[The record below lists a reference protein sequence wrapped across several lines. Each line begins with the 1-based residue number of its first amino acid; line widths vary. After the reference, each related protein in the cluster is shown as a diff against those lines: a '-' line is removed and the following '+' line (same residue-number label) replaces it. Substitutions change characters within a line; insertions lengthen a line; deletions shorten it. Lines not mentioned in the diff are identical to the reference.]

1 MVINAIEMI
10 KGVEAVQIGNADIL
24 DKPSFDDLNIASLI
38 AHWAQVRPD
47 KIALDDGTIFL
58 SFAQTDR
65 LAKIC
70 AAQLKA
76 KGLAQGDHFAWLG
89 RNSIAYYISLMA
101 ANYLGAIITPMSY
114 RFTPDEI
121 SWILEDSGSGLF
133 FVENDFVNNAQK
145 ATEMVKQNV
154 NIIDCDKFFADI
166 LSAANNGADI
176 TENWP
181 ALDAHRGV
189 IQLYTSGT
197 TGRPKG
203 ALLSC
208 ASIFATRPHLER
220 EQTKWA
226 QLTEDAAMIAV
237 MPVSHIGG
245 TGTGLISLFAGART
259 MICPEFTPAAMLDM
273 IERGGTHT
281 FLVPTAVQMMINHP
295 KAAEMDWSHF
305 KMVLY
310 GASPIPLDL
319 LRQAMQVTG
328 AEFCQQYGMTETS
341 GTFCAL
347 PPEDHD
353 PNGNEKM
360 RSAGKAMPGVEIRIV
375 GEDGKPLPSGEIG
388 EIETRS
394 GLNMLGYWQNPEKT
408 EETYNDDGWLK
419 TGDAG
424 YMDDEGYVFLQDRIK
439 DMIISGGE
447 NVYPA
452 EVENCLF
459 SHEHVAQVA
468 VFGVPDDKWGEAVKA
483 AIVPVENCNFNE
495 AQFLNW
501 AREKLAAYKVPKS
514 VDVHKDLPRN
524 PTGKIMRRALR
535 EPYWENTER
544 SVN

>member
-1 MVINAIEMI
+1 
-10 KGVEAVQIGNADIL
+10 
-24 DKPSFDDLNIASLI
+24 
-38 AHWAQVRPD
+38 
-47 KIALDDGTIFL
+47 
-58 SFAQTDR
+58 
-65 LAKIC
+65 
-70 AAQLKA
+70 
-76 KGLAQGDHFAWLG
+76 
-89 RNSIAYYISLMA
+89 
-101 ANYLGAIITPMSY
+101 
-114 RFTPDEI
+114 
-121 SWILEDSGSGLF
+121 
-133 FVENDFVNNAQK
+133 
-145 ATEMVKQNV
+145 
-154 NIIDCDKFFADI
+154 
-166 LSAANNGADI
+166 
-176 TENWP
+176 
-181 ALDAHRGV
+181 
-189 IQLYTSGT
+189 
-197 TGRPKG
+197 
-203 ALLSC
+203 
-208 ASIFATRPHLER
+208 
-220 EQTKWA
+220 
-226 QLTEDAAMIAV
+226 
-237 MPVSHIGG
+237 
-245 TGTGLISLFAGART
+245 
-259 MICPEFTPAAMLDM
+259 
-273 IERGGTHT
+273 
-281 FLVPTAVQMMINHP
+281 
-295 KAAEMDWSHF
+295 
-305 KMVLY
+305 
-310 GASPIPLDL
+310 
-319 LRQAMQVTG
+319 
-328 AEFCQQYGMTETS
+328 
-341 GTFCAL
+341 
-347 PPEDHD
+347 
-353 PNGNEKM
+353 
-360 RSAGKAMPGVEIRIV
+360 MPGVEIRIV